1 MSSEEAWR
9 RKVHRAAQMARV
21 VERLERLDDRA
32 LAELDRMLT
41 TAAPVKEAPHSQV
54 GSRRDFL
61 KAALAGGGL
70 TAVIGGL
77 ALWQL
82 GYGQTAAAQ
91 AEAQR
96 LRELIAL
103 YERLEQTGLDDRLLN
118 ALGPFDEQMGS
129 LRAYRQTLDSG
140 LSASQDAVR
149 EVQADFPPLQAALQ
163 WLRQS
168 LTTLSQRL
176 LALENSVNR
185 LLGTSGPL
193 TETFGSFLS
202 WLLDHLPASAAE
214 NVRDSLERLADTL
227 TLLPDLQEGLYS
239 RILEPLQSWFN
250 AQDAASLTGRLITP
264 LQTGL
269 LDPTARLSG
278 QLATLDAA
286 WQEEWQGEI
295 RQILQRRAELRAEI
309 ARRRQ
314 SIGL

>member
-32 LAELDRMLT
+32 LEELDRLL
-41 TAAPVKEAPHSQV
+41 TAAAPPRRAAQAQAS
-54 GSRRDFL
+54 SRRDFL

-91 AEAQR
+91 AETQR
-96 LRELIAL
+96 LRELVAL
-103 YERLEQTGLDDRLLN
+103 YERLEETGLDDRLSN
-118 ALGPFDEQMGS
+118 ALRTLDEQMS
-129 LRAYRQTLDSG
+129 NLRASRDLLDSG
-140 LSASQDAVR
+140 LSAGQEAIQG
-149 EVQADFPPLQAALQ
+149 VQADFPTLQAAFQ

-176 LALENSVNR
+176 LALENSVNG
-185 LLGTSGPL
+185 LLGISGPL

-202 WLLDHLPASAAE
+202 WLLDRLPATAAQS
-214 NVRDSLERLADTL
+214 VRDSLERVADVI

-239 RILEPLQSWFN
+239 RILEPLQNWFTP
-250 AQDAASLTGRLITP
+250 QDAASLTGRLITP
-264 LQTGL
+264 LQAGL
-269 LDPTARLSG
+269 LDPAARLSG
-278 QLATLDAA
+278 QMATLDAA
-286 WQEEWQGEI
+286 WQEEWQGNI
-295 RQILQRRAELRAEI
+295 RQILQQRAGLRAEI
-309 ARRRQ
+309 AQRRQ